1 MNIETLL
8 KMDKTNKNKKEETKK
23 NFEDVKK
30 NLNMIDELKNKL
42 QEITKQNGRQGP
54 LLYANVNNINEN
66 KPIPIKKKYPEMFFH
81 IQHLYFSR
89 TNLKWTINGGYNA
102 QLKLGKL
109 NPTKLTKYFINYQE
123 IIKTFEEKTDNNNDN
138 NDEAKK
144 IIDPKYFT
152 DSYGLTILWLSFIY
166 STIDEMENAI
176 NIVNTYLTE
185 KIDQTKYTD
194 KINKEFK
201 QKQQQQQQRKQL
213 NKQNDNNGEYG
224 KCCKT
229 IRDFLKSG
237 KYIPRDLFTSLNKL
251 YSVYFFS
258 QFINFDM
265 YQKEQL
271 DEIYEL
277 EINKKTDTNKENI
290 DLDIIN
296 KTNVNRNLKFY
307 YHESNDSNEAK
318 LTIAKNAY
326 KYIQENTKMS
336 FAFQFEILNLAHHYD
351 NMDRESCARLNK
363 IQYFPSFL
371 FGNNLPKALI
381 TKPTNYK
388 QTLNVLIIAGVSMVG
403 LGLVAA
409 DDTALDTGKE
419 NVAESLASG
428 LRRFNTEN
436 INK

>member
-23 NFEDVKK
+23 NFEDGKK

-201 QKQQQQQQRKQL
+201 QKQQQQQRKQL
-213 NKQNDNNGEYG
+213 NKQNDSNGEYG

-237 KYIPRDLFTSLNKL
+237 KYIPKDLFTSLNKL
-251 YSVYFFS
+251 YSFYFFS

-277 EINKKTDTNKENI
+277 EINKTTDTNKENI

-296 KTNVNRNLKFY
+296 TTNVNRNLKFY

-318 LTIAKNAY
+318 LKIAKNAY

-388 QTLNVLIIAGVSMVG
+388 KYNSYLYPLIPVVTFALATVATGGGNANDDATPG
-403 LGLVAA
+403 LQR
-409 DDTALDTGKE
+409 TT
-419 NVAESLASG
+419 
-428 LRRFNTEN
+428 TEN
-436 INK
+436 PNR

>member
-123 IIKTFEEKTDNNNDN
+123 IIKTFEEKTATDNNNDD

-144 IIDPKYFT
+144 IINAKYFT

-185 KIDQTKYTD
+185 KIDQTKYED

-201 QKQQQQQQRKQL
+201 QKQQQQQRKQL

-251 YSVYFFS
+251 YSFYFFS

-296 KTNVNRNLKFY
+296 TTNVNRNLKFY

-318 LTIAKNAY
+318 LKIAKNAY

-363 IQYFPSFL
+363 IQYFPSSL

-381 TKPTNYK
+381 TKPKRDYK
-388 QTLNVLIIAGVSMVG
+388 KVSQIVRGGTSCIVLAGTIF
-403 LGLVAA
+403 LAA
-409 DDTALDTGKE
+409 TGKE
-419 NVAESLASG
+419 TSG

>member
-89 TNLKWTINGGYNA
+89 TNVKWTINGGYNA

-123 IIKTFEEKTDNNNDN
+123 IIKTFEEKTKKMATDNNNDN

-144 IIDPKYFT
+144 VIDPKYFT

-201 QKQQQQQQRKQL
+201 QKQQQQQRKQL
-213 NKQNDNNGEYG
+213 NKQNGNNGEYG

-251 YSVYFFS
+251 YSFYFFS

-296 KTNVNRNLKFY
+296 TTNVNRNLKFY

-318 LTIAKNAY
+318 LKIAKNAY

-371 FGNNLPKALI
+371 FGNNLPKALT
-381 TKPTNYK
+381 TKPKRDYK
-388 QTLNVLIIAGVSMVG
+388 QLPKLAGIGLLICSGVLAV
-403 LGLVAA
+403 
-409 DDTALDTGKE
+409 TGKE
-419 NVAESLASG
+419 NVAETLASG